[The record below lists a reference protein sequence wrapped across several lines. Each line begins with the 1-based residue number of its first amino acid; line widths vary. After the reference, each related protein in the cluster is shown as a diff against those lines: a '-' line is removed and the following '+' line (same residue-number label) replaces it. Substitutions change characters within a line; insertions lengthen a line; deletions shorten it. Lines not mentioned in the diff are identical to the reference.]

1 MLSKY
6 VKSYEPSSITTISPG
21 EVRPESVGLR
31 QRDIDAIWESVLGL
45 YNTRLH
51 PAICMCIRR
60 HGQVVMDR
68 AIGHAKGNAPGDG
81 PRKRKVLATPDTLF
95 NLFSASKVVTAMLI
109 HLLDERG
116 LIHLDDP
123 VSEYIPEFSQ
133 GSKRH
138 ITIRHILIHRAGI
151 PNNPGHE
158 DPLEVIANRE
168 MLLKIICEAEP
179 SLRPGRYIAYHAIT
193 GGFILAEII
202 QRVTGKDAREFLQ
215 DEILKPLNFEHL
227 SYGVPPELVGS
238 VAEHAYTGPPPA
250 FPYARLLE
258 RSLGFDIREAVRL
271 SNEHRFLTSIVP
283 SGNVI
288 GTANEA
294 CRFFELLLR
303 QGTLDGKQI
312 FEPRTV
318 RRAVA
323 EQSYLELDGTL
334 MLPVRYGM
342 GFMLGGNYLSFYG
355 FDTPQAFGH
364 LGFTNVL
371 AYADPERDIS
381 VAFLNTGKPF
391 ITLKLLRWLNV
402 TRVISQRIPKC

>member
-1 MLSKY
+1 
-6 VKSYEPSSITTISPG
+6 
-21 EVRPESVGLR
+21 
-31 QRDIDAIWESVLGL
+31 
-45 YNTRLH
+45 
-51 PAICMCIRR
+51 
-60 HGQVVMDR
+60 
-68 AIGHAKGNAPGDG
+68 
-81 PRKRKVLATPDTLF
+81 
-95 NLFSASKVVTAMLI
+95 
-109 HLLDERG
+109 
-116 LIHLDDP
+116 
-123 VSEYIPEFSQ
+123 
-133 GSKRH
+133 
-138 ITIRHILIHRAGI
+138 
-151 PNNPGHE
+151 
-158 DPLEVIANRE
+158 

-227 SYGVPPELVGS
+227 SYGVSPELVGS